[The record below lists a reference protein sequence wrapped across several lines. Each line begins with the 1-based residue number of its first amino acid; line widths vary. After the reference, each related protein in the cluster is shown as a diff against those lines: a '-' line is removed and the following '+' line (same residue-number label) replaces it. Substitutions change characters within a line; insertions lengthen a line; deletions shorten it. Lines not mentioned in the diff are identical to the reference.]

1 MDVVLNNKVL
11 EADNST
17 ATLLRINR
25 ILTRLPMHHQL
36 QNDFEFLSWSH
47 DRENTKKRNIFN
59 FFGRNFLKKKKKIIV
74 WLHCIFLLIVKLL
87 FLFDVNRGNAL

>member
-59 FFGRNFLKKKKKIIV
+59 FFGRNFLKKKKDYCLV
-74 WLHCIFLLIVKLL
+74 ALHLSTYCKVTFFI
-87 FLFDVNRGNAL
+87 